1 MELHKKT
8 VSDCPGS
15 YIQVIEMARK
25 RHENAKRQ
33 SAQRCPNIDTI
44 GKNTTRASKDNMVE
58 TVLPE
63 LEDTRL
69 PLGETQD
76 PAEEHCRSLMSHW
89 G

>member
-8 VSDCPGS
+8 VSDCLGS

-33 SAQRCPNIDTI
+33 SAQSCPNIDTI
-44 GKNTTRASKDNMVE
+44 EKNKTRTTKDNLVE

-63 LEDTRL
+63 LEDMRL

-76 PAEEHCRSLMSHW
+76 PAEEHRRSLMSHW